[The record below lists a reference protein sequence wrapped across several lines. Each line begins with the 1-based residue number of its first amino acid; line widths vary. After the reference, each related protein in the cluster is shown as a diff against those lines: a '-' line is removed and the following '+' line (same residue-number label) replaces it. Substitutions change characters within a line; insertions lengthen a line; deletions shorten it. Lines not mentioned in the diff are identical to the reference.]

1 MQEVGMLDFNTLKSL
16 RYVVDQNGRKSAVQV
31 DLATWSALLGYL
43 EDLEDRA
50 VLKDKLARLK
60 HDPALA
66 GAIAWDEAKGEW

>member
-1 MQEVGMLDFNTLKSL
+1 MLDFNTLKSL

-31 DLATWSALLGYL
+31 DLKTWVALLGYL

-50 VLKDKLARLK
+50 VIKDKLARLK
-60 HDPALA
+60 QEPIEA

>member
-1 MQEVGMLDFNTLKSL
+1 MLDFNTLKSL

-50 VLKDKLARLK
+50 VLKDKLVRLK
-60 HDPALA
+60 HDPAAA